1 MSSKNRKQSG
11 PRSTDGTNN
20 DLEDTSITSSDS
32 ITPQYEEVRELK
44 NRLNQLHIL
53 WMETRLRS
61 LKTELE
67 SSLKNDRRAKDV
79 PSSKRKSR
87 ALKVVFR
94 CALVLAIV
102 AVTLGVVRL
111 DTTGLASAP
120 TLSSIILPIKFARL
134 NWCAPLFLFFSIPRS
149 VLAQEKWLEVGSVVA
164 SDAGDD
170 DDHVYGWDVAI
181 SDTSMVVGDHRYKDG
196 GGRAYVYS
204 WNGTALN
211 DEQVLDPGEYTIKFA
226 YAVDIDGDT
235 IVVGAFGSNEAF
247 VFVKDEAGEWSL
259 QQKLTPSVAGGQ
271 FGYAVAV
278 DGNYIVVGATRPN
291 YYGEAYVFERSG
303 TSWSETQIL
312 VNRDIDGLFGAA
324 VDLEGDVIVVGAY
337 GRKSQTGAVYVF
349 MLNGEKVWEKT
360 DIIEASDGA
369 NGDTFGYSVALSGSR
384 IAVGAPFANSNG
396 QAYVY
401 TRYSGPDFEETA
413 LLQGDSTGDDQFG
426 FSVAI
431 IGSTVVVGAPQHDS
445 SNGASYVLKRDPTD
459 DSWSQVTKLTS
470 SESNDEKL
478 GTAVAISGDSVVAG
492 AADSSLAG
500 NHKGAVYAFAFEE
513 DDDTKKCLFPILCK

>member
-1 MSSKNRKQSG
+1 MGLINFQLLGPHTQKLRSPLQSVPVGSGMSS
-11 PRSTDGTNN
+11 T
-20 DLEDTSITSSDS
+20 
-32 ITPQYEEVRELK
+32 
-44 NRLNQLHIL
+44 
-53 WMETRLRS
+53 
-61 LKTELE
+61 
-67 SSLKNDRRAKDV
+67 
-79 PSSKRKSR
+79 
-87 ALKVVFR
+87 
-94 CALVLAIV
+94 
-102 AVTLGVVRL
+102 
-111 DTTGLASAP
+111 P
-120 TLSSIILPIKFARL
+120 TLPPMILPTNCAKL
-134 NWCAPLFLFFSIPRS
+134 NWCVTLFLFFSAPRS

-164 SDAGDD
+164 SDTGDD
-170 DDHVYGWDVAI
+170 DDHAFGWDVAI
-181 SDTSMVVGDHRYKDG
+181 FDTTMVVGDHRYEDG
-196 GGRAYVYS
+196 GGQAYVFS

-211 DEQVLDPGEYTIKFA
+211 DEQVLDPGEYTITFA

-291 YYGEAYVFERSG
+291 YYGRAYVFERSDK
-303 TSWSETQIL
+303 SWSETQIL
-312 VNRDIDGLFGAA
+312 ANNDIDGLFGAA
-324 VDLEGDVIVVGAY
+324 VDLDGDVMVVGTY
-337 GRKSQTGAVYVF
+337 GRRSQTGAVYVF
-349 MLNGEKVWEKT
+349 MLNGAKVWEEI
-360 DIIEASDGA
+360 DIITASDGA

-384 IAVGAPFANSNG
+384 IVVGAPFANSNG

-431 IGSTVVVGAPQHDS
+431 NGDTVVVGAPQHDRS
-445 SNGASYVLKRDPTD
+445 KGASYVLKRDPTD

-478 GTAVAISGDSVVAG
+478 GTAVAISGDFVVAG
-492 AADSSLAG
+492 AADSSLSG
-500 NHKGAVYAFAFEE
+500 DYKKGAVYAFEFEEEEEEDEEEEEEEEE
-513 DDDTKKCLFPILCK
+513 DDDTQTCVFHILCK